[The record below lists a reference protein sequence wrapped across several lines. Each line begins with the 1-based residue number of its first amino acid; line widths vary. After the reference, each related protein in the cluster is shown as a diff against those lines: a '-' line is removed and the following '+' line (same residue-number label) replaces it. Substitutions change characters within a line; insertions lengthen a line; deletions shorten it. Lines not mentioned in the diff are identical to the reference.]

1 MMTLGSL
8 FDGSGGFPLAG
19 ALSGIRPVWAA
30 EVEPYPIAVTRS
42 RFPMMQHLGSV
53 TEVHGDK
60 VQPVD
65 VITFGSPCQDLSVA
79 GKRAGIHEGQR
90 SNLFFE
96 AIRIIKEMRAATNG
110 RYPTFAVWE
119 NVPGAFSSHQGED
132 FRCVLEEFVKIRGGG
147 YTVPRPDKGKWRPAG
162 EILGDG
168 FSVAWRQLDAQYW
181 GVPQRRKRI
190 YLVADFAGGRASKIL
205 FEREGLR
212 GHPAPGRATG
222 QGAAADAPGSTGG
235 SRGIECLNPW
245 DAQTIRQYAIDGVF
259 PALGANSG
267 GGQNRAGVCFAQ
279 NQRDE
284 LRDLGEKT
292 GALAAEQGMHQQ
304 NFIALKCLNPWDCQ
318 SKRIYQPEGVYPTLP
333 AMDGGGA
340 NNQAIMYALDSMSS
354 NSMKSSNPRSGFH
367 EETVA
372 KTLQAG
378 GVAPTCNQGG
388 NVIVE
393 PVYALQGNG
402 IDRADTAGCNGRGWR
417 EDVCYTLNTIDRPA
431 ICFKAGQGAKAR
443 SLGESET
450 VTPTLGSEAGGNSVP
465 AVCYPKVFHTL
476 TALNAGNVESAQ
488 QPNCVCYPQ
497 VARTLT
503 AGNGTPCI
511 DRGQNVVCYDARGNG
526 DGAHCPTLTGDHENR
541 VTDYTAVAV
550 YRSPK
555 IGEYAADGTAST
567 MAARDFKS
575 PRDLVVEHPPAYGV
589 DCRNAVLDEEKTH
602 TLQAKANGGQS
613 LNCTPSVLT
622 SGKPPRK
629 YIIRRLTPLECCRL
643 QGFPDGWGVP
653 AHKDKLSDEELAFW
667 QEVRDTCSLIAGKPS
682 KKYSAET
689 LTKWYNALHTDS
701 AEYKMWGN
709 GIALPCA
716 AFVLGGVAEALMEGN
731 P

>member
-42 RFPMMQHLGSV
+42 RLPMMQHLGSV

-147 YTVPRPDKGKWRPAG
+147 YTVPRPDKGKWKSAG

-168 FSVAWRQLDAQYW
+168 YSVAWRQLDAQYW

-190 YLVADFAGGRASKIL
+190 YLVADFAGGRAGEIL

-212 GHPAPGRATG
+212 RHPAPGGATG
-222 QGAAADAPGSTGG
+222 QGAAADAPRGAGG
-235 SRGIECLNPW
+235 SRGIE
-245 DAQTIRQYAIDGVF
+245 
-259 PALGANSG
+259 
-267 GGQNRAGVCFAQ
+267 
-279 NQRDE
+279 
-284 LRDLGEKT
+284 
-292 GALAAEQGMHQQ
+292 
-304 NFIALKCLNPWDCQ
+304 CLNPWDCQ

-340 NNQAIMYALDSMSS
+340 NNQAVMYALDSMSS
-354 NSMKSSNPRSGFH
+354 NSMKSSNPHSGFH

-378 GVAPTCNQGG
+378 GVDPTCNQGG

-393 PVYALQGNG
+393 PIYTLQGNG
-402 IDRADTAGCNGRGWR
+402 IDRAETAGCNGRGWR
-417 EDVCYTLNTIDRPA
+417 EEVCYTLNTIDR
-431 ICFKAGQGAKAR
+431 
-443 SLGESET
+443 S
-450 VTPTLGSEAGGNSVP
+450 
-465 AVCYPKVFHTL
+465 
-476 TALNAGNVESAQ
+476 
-488 QPNCVCYPQ
+488 
-497 VARTLT
+497 
-503 AGNGTPCI
+503 
-511 DRGQNVVCYDARGNG
+511 QNVVCYDARGNG
-526 DGAHCPTLTGDHENR
+526 DGTHCPTLTGDHENR
-541 VTDYTAVAV
+541 VTDYTAVIV
-550 YRSPK
+550 YRSQK
-555 IGEYAADGTAST
+555 FGEYAADGTAST

-653 AHKDKLSDEELAFW
+653 DHKDRLSDEELAFW
-667 QEVRDTCSLIAGKPS
+667 QQVRDTSASIAGKQP
-682 KKYSAET
+682 KKYSAEA
-689 LTKWYNALHTDS
+689 LTKWYNGLHTDS